1 MNKFLIIRSFF
12 SVFLLVLLQPTNIYT
27 KEMQTKSQDNLE
39 CYKVDN
45 KKICLDSD
53 VLKILKAAGVEP
65 KAPKSEAKEITTK
78 VESEK
83 EKIESKP
90 EEQDVRQEEKDVLT
104 GVSVATFL
112 SYSRIDAVDV
122 SNASRGSV
130 LSKADY
136 GAEFKIMQIWKDY
149 FTSEIILQ
157 AERRL
162 YSTNSGRSFSQHGGG
177 MFNFGAGMGFRA
189 LKNLEL
195 KLRIL
200 YGDEFYFRAP
210 SVSSLAI
217 DSTKALKFD
226 IAVYY
231 DVVSSKYASTGFG
244 GGLRLLQG
252 SYVDALA
259 GTGYNTKTGYG
270 YFGAFYMKH
279 NFDYLHLEESFSYES
294 IKKDSDLFS
303 QTHMAAYLKISATL
317 TF

>member
-1 MNKFLIIRSFF
+1 MNKFLIIRSLF
-12 SVFLLVLLQPTNIYT
+12 VIFLLVLLQPINIHT
-27 KEMQTKSQDNLE
+27 KEIQSKSQDNLE

-65 KAPKSEAKEITTK
+65 KAQRKEIEEVTVK
-78 VESEK
+78 IEPEK

-90 EEQDVRQEEKDVLT
+90 EEQNVINDEKDVLT
-104 GVSVATFL
+104 GVSIATFL

-122 SNASRGSV
+122 SNGARGSV

-157 AERRL
+157 SERRS
-162 YSTNSGRSFSQHGGG
+162 YSTNSGRSFLQHGGG
-177 MFNFGAGMGFRA
+177 MFNFGAGMGFRP
-189 LKNLEL
+189 LRSVEL
-195 KLRIL
+195 KLKIL

-226 IAVYY
+226 FAAYY

-244 GGLRLLQG
+244 GGLRLVQG

-270 YFGAFYMKH
+270 YFGTFYMKH

-303 QTHMAAYLKISATL
+303 QTHMAAYLKISATF